1 MIRSFWEYITEKRQL
16 TLHNHTS
23 DTTLWRI
30 NLSPLALWGSIVA
43 LILLIFAVLM
53 LLMAYTSILDIL
65 PGYRTKAERLQENL
79 TESIMR
85 LDLMERNMQEVLA
98 YNEAVATI
106 MGGSTPTLHSTVMTD
121 TIRYDKSRIL
131 PTRAD
136 SLLRDALE
144 SITGEYSLSNTKP
157 LQSESARFST
167 PMRGSIIRNFDA
179 PESSYDIAIM
189 SIDGESSVMSVES
202 GTVLAVEEQAD
213 GTLSVMIQH
222 TEGYISVYKN
232 LGETLVRKGQT
243 VQSGAVIGRIRT
255 SASEGI
261 EEQNTLTFEL
271 WYNGTA
277 IDPELYIL
285 F

>member
-1 MIRSFWEYITEKRQL
+1 MREIWNTLTKKRQL
-16 TLHNHTS
+16 LFKERNGEKVF
-23 DTTLWRI
+23 WMV
-30 NLSPLALWGSIVA
+30 NLSPLSLWGSIIGVVA
-43 LILLIFAVLM
+43 VILIVLL

-65 PGYRTKAERLQENL
+65 PKYRTQSERLNEQL
-79 TESIMR
+79 TEHIMR
-85 LDLMERNMQEVLA
+85 LDMMERNMNDILA

-106 MGGSTPTLHSTVMTD
+106 MGGSTPTLHSTILTD

-157 LQSESARFST
+157 LQSESARFNN

-213 GTLSVMIQH
+213 GTLNVMIQH
-222 TEGYISVYKN
+222 SEGYISVYKN
-232 LGETLVRKGQT
+232 LGETLVRKGQN

-255 SASEGI
+255 SAGEGI
-261 EEQNTLTFEL
+261 EEQNILTFEL
-271 WYNGTA
+271 WHNGTA

>member
-1 MIRSFWEYITEKRQL
+1 MKDFWNRVTDKRQL
-16 TLHNHTS
+16 VLKERNGKGIF
-23 DTTLWRI
+23 WRV
-30 NLSPLALWGSIVA
+30 NLSLLSLWACIVGVVA
-43 LILLIFAVLM
+43 MILFGLL

-65 PGYRTKAERLQENL
+65 PKYRTQSERLNEQL
-79 TESIMR
+79 TEHIMR
-85 LDLMERNMQEVLA
+85 LDMMERNMNDILA

-106 MGGSTPTLHSTVMTD
+106 MGGSTPTLHSTILTD

-189 SIDGESSVMSVES
+189 SLDGESSVMSVER

-213 GTLSVMIQH
+213 GTLNVMIQH

-232 LGETLVRKGQT
+232 LGETLVRKGQS

-255 SASEGI
+255 SAGEGI
-261 EEQNTLTFEL
+261 EEKNILTFEL

-277 IDPELYIL
+277 VDPELYIL

>member
-1 MIRSFWEYITEKRQL
+1 MREIWNRLTRKRQL
-16 TLHNHTS
+16 VLKERNGETVF
-23 DTTLWRI
+23 WKV
-30 NLSPLALWGSIVA
+30 NLSPLSLWGSIIGVVA
-43 LILLIFAVLM
+43 VIVITLL
-53 LLMAYTSILDIL
+53 LLMAYTSILEIL
-65 PGYRTKAERLQENL
+65 PKYRTQAERLNEQL
-79 TESIMR
+79 TEHIMR
-85 LDLMERNMQEVLA
+85 LDMMERNMNDILA

-106 MGGSTPTLHSTVMTD
+106 MGGSTPTLHSTILTD

-144 SITGEYSLSNTKP
+144 NITGEYSLSNTKP

-261 EEQNTLTFEL
+261 EEHNTLTFEL

>member
-1 MIRSFWEYITEKRQL
+1 MREIWNRLTRKRQL
-16 TLHNHTS
+16 VLKDRNGETIF
-23 DTTLWRI
+23 WKV
-30 NLSPLALWGSIVA
+30 NLSPLSLWGSIIGVVA
-43 LILLIFAVLM
+43 VILFVLL

-65 PGYRTKAERLQENL
+65 PKYRTQSERLNEQL
-79 TESIMR
+79 TEHIMR
-85 LDLMERNMQEVLA
+85 LDMMERNMNDILA

-106 MGGSTPTLHSTVMTD
+106 MGGSTPTLHSTILTD

-179 PESSYDIAIM
+179 PESSYDIAII

-213 GTLSVMIQH
+213 GTLNVMIQH

-232 LGETLVRKGQT
+232 LAETLVRKGQT

-255 SASEGI
+255 SAGEGI
-261 EEQNTLTFEL
+261 EEQNILTFEL

-277 IDPELYIL
+277 VDPELYIL

>member
-1 MIRSFWEYITEKRQL
+1 MSEIWDKLTDKRQL
-16 TLHNHTS
+16 VLKEREGKETF
-23 DTTLWRI
+23 WKI
-30 NLSPLALWGSIVA
+30 NLSPLSLWACIVGLVA
-43 LILLIFAVLM
+43 VVFFILL

-65 PGYRTKAERLQENL
+65 PKYRTKSEKLNEQL
-79 TESIMR
+79 TEHIMR
-85 LDLMERNMQEVLA
+85 LDLMERNMEDILA

-106 MGGSTPTLHSTVMTD
+106 MGGSTPTLHSTVLTD

-144 SITGEYSLSNTKP
+144 KTDGEYSLSNTKP
-157 LQSESARFST
+157 LQSESARFNN

-179 PESSYDIAIM
+179 PESSYDIAII
-189 SIDGESSVMSVES
+189 SLDGESSVMSVER

-213 GTLSVMIQH
+213 GSLSVMIQH
-222 TEGYISVYKN
+222 AEGYVSVYKN

-255 SASEGI
+255 SAGEGI
-261 EEQNTLTFEL
+261 EEKNILTFEL

-277 IDPELYIL
+277 IDPELYII

>member
-1 MIRSFWEYITEKRQL
+1 MREIWNRLTRKRQL
-16 TLHNHTS
+16 VLKERNGETVF
-23 DTTLWRI
+23 WKV
-30 NLSPLALWGSIVA
+30 NLSPLSLWGSIIGVVA
-43 LILLIFAVLM
+43 VIVITLL
-53 LLMAYTSILDIL
+53 LLMAYTSILEIL
-65 PGYRTKAERLQENL
+65 PKYRTQSERLNEQL
-79 TESIMR
+79 TEHIMR
-85 LDLMERNMQEVLA
+85 LDMMERNMNDILA

-106 MGGSTPTLHSTVMTD
+106 MGGSTPTLHSTILTD

-213 GTLSVMIQH
+213 GTLSVMVQH